1 MIARVET
8 CCGLRQGHPGKSERE
23 EDDIGEEV
31 MATLEQAGKLVI
43 EQLRERVDQLTEAV
57 TEGSPD
63 FAAIAGLAD
72 AVGETADA
80 IGEVYAELEQA
91 LRRGLQ
97 GESDSEPQEQQ
108 QQQQE
113 KPKQQQRSR
122 QSQKRSSSGSSRSQ
136 QAAGRSQSSSR
147 GSGQSSGQSRQS
159 QSSSDASRSQSS
171 SRSSGQSSGQSGQ
184 SSGDNGSND
193 ETTKVELLE
202 RAREVNLPGRSSM
215 SKDELEKA
223 VEAEEQVTKDELLVR
238 DIY

>member
-97 GESDSEPQEQQ
+97 GESDSEPQQ

-113 KPKQQQRSR
+113 KPKQQQQQQQQQRSR

-136 QAAGRSQSSSR
+136 QA
-147 GSGQSSGQSRQS
+147 
-159 QSSSDASRSQSS
+159 
-171 SRSSGQSSGQSGQ
+171 
-184 SSGDNGSND
+184 
-193 ETTKVELLE
+193 
-202 RAREVNLPGRSSM
+202 
-215 SKDELEKA
+215 
-223 VEAEEQVTKDELLVR
+223 
-238 DIY
+238 